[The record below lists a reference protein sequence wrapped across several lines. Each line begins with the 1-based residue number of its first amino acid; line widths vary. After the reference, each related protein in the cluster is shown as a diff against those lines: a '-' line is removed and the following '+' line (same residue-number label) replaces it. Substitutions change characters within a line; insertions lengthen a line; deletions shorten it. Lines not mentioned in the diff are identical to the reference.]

1 MHLIQAGMNK
11 LFGWRRRI
19 ATGGVAVL
27 TMLLLAHVVLGDN
40 GALDY
45 SKKRTEYRK
54 LDQELQD
61 LQKENERLQ
70 TNIKA
75 LRTDPKTIERE
86 AREQLKYTRPGEVV
100 YTLPTPAPTDTNT
113 AKKQ

>member
-1 MHLIQAGMNK
+1 VHLVQTAVQK

-27 TMLLLAHVVLGDN
+27 TTMLLVHVVWGDN

-45 SKKRTEYRK
+45 SKKRSEYKK

-70 TNIKA
+70 TNIKG
-75 LRTDPKTIERE
+75 LRTDPKVIEKE
-86 AREQLKYTRPGEVV
+86 AREQLKYARPGEVI
-100 YTLPTPAPTDTNT
+100 YTLPAPKPAETNS
-113 AKKQ
+113 AKK

>member
-1 MHLIQAGMNK
+1 VIQASIQK

-27 TMLLLAHVVLGDN
+27 TVMLLIHVVWGDN

-45 SKKRTEYRK
+45 TKKRSEYKK

-61 LQKENERLQ
+61 LAKENERLQ
-70 TNIKA
+70 GNIKA
-75 LRTDPKTIERE
+75 LRTDPKTIEKE
-86 AREQLKYTRPGEVV
+86 AREQLKYARPGEVI
-100 YTLPTPAPTDTNT
+100 YTLPPPKPAETNS
-113 AKKQ
+113 AKK